1 MNETVTIP
9 RGEYERLMQASEDL
23 ADLIAYDRAMASEEG
38 SIPAEFVKRM
48 IDGESPVRVYR
59 DLRGLTQVQLGELSG
74 VNRVQIADIEAGRK
88 AGSIDTVKK
97 LAAALSVSVDDLI

>member
-23 ADLIAYDRAMASEEG
+23 ADLTAYDRAMARNEE
-38 SIPAEFVKRM
+38 SIPSEFVKRM

-74 VNRVQIADIEAGRK
+74 VNRVQIADIEAG
-88 AGSIDTVKK
+88 SIDTVKK
-97 LAAALSVSVDDLI
+97 LAAALSVTVDDLI